1 VVALT
6 GTTGIIIAIAIAITA
21 IAIAII
27 PTQPPIFTIT
37 IFTITIWHT
46 WHVAHLAHLLGPA
59 GRFLVPG
66 HHKKHNV
73 NK

>member
-1 VVALT
+1 MVALT

-46 WHVAHLAHLLGPA
+46 WHTYVGPSRA
-59 GRFLVPG
+59 FFGSGAPQ
-66 HHKKHNV
+66 KT
-73 NK
+73 